1 MPLCGDNLME
11 KSDQRA
17 GPHLEARRWAHF
29 SAGDWPTMNSESA
42 LTFDLFAEDDG
53 SDYSLRRHRSWC
65 KTAQPSRDHI
75 MPRLRGD
82 PLSKVTVP
90 PAIPSNPVAMITRVR
105 NYFSLFYFRT
115 FKLKLTLRKTP
126 FLLEAFGEC
135 QERGI
140 RPYCCSDS

>member
-29 SAGDWPTMNSESA
+29 SAGDSPSRTRN
-42 LTFDLFAEDDG
+42 LLPVLPDQTEDDG
-53 SDYSLRRHRSWC
+53 SEYSLRRHRSWC